1 MPDGNANVGRL
12 RSLVSATGITAND
25 FRTERM
31 RPGSDG
37 TTGMAPIPAL
47 GVRPRTVGDFCV
59 PSVHREGGVGVPP
72 TTFNG
77 NRGLLRLIS

>member
-1 MPDGNANVGRL
+1 MAM
-12 RSLVSATGITAND
+12 
-25 FRTERM
+25 RTPAACAASFGDRNHGKRFQKERV

-37 TTGMAPIPAL
+37 TTCMAPIPAL

-59 PSVHREGGVGVPP
+59 PSVHREGVVGVPP

-77 NRGLLRLIS
+77 NRGLLRLIG

>member
-1 MPDGNANVGRL
+1 MGNANASSPGG
-12 RSLVSATGITAND
+12 SVSATGITANV

-37 TTGMAPIPAL
+37 TTCTAPIPAL

-59 PSVHREGGVGVPP
+59 TSVHREGGVGVPP

-77 NRGLLRLIS
+77 NRGLLRLIG